1 MLIDRR
7 QFLVGAAAL
16 AGPALWPWRATGQR
30 DKMRLIL
37 LGTGGGPRPRKT
49 SSAPAQVIL
58 INDAAYVVDCGDGVA
73 RQLVVAGVP
82 LPTLRH
88 IFITHH
94 HSDHNA
100 DYGNLILL
108 AWTAGLRTRLDA
120 WGPPPLEKKTR
131 LFFEMNAD
139 DIATRIADEGRV
151 ALVPLVHVHELSKGG
166 PVMQDENVKVTT
178 ALVHHP
184 PVVPAFGFRFDSRDR
199 SIVISGDTT
208 MCDNLIKLA
217 QGADVLVHDALYA
230 PGIDRLVAGVPNAT
244 SLKQS
249 IMSHHTTAEDAGRVA
264 QAAGVKTLVLSHLVP
279 AEDPAVTDQM
289 WIDAARAH
297 FGGRIIV
304 GKDFLEI

>member
-1 MLIDRR
+1 M
-7 QFLVGAAAL
+7 GAA
-16 AGPALWPWRATGQR
+16 
-30 DKMRLIL
+30 
-37 LGTGGGPRPRKT
+37 
-49 SSAPAQVIL
+49 
-58 INDAAYVVDCGDGVA
+58 
-73 RQLVVAGVP
+73 
-82 LPTLRH
+82 
-88 IFITHH
+88 
-94 HSDHNA
+94 
-100 DYGNLILL
+100 
-108 AWTAGLRTRLDA
+108 TAGEDDQ
-120 WGPPPLEKKTR
+120 

-139 DIATRIADEGRV
+139 DISTRIADEGRV

-184 PVVPAFGFRFDSRDR
+184 PVVPAFGFRFDARDR

-230 PGIDRLVAGVPNAT
+230 SGIDRLVAGVPNST

-289 WIDAARAH
+289 WIDAAPRTSGA
-297 FGGRIIV
+297 V
-304 GKDFLEI
+304 